1 MAGKA
6 LMHFEEKLTIR
17 ELKQHIDRIQD
28 LLKYASNLDQ
38 LPSSSVDE
46 RCAERDFKEYLTHKY
61 QISVRA
67 LQIKFRERGTPRQ
80 YDDIGYSFDGF
91 PSVSDDDLRAA
102 IEKSRSQIE
111 SEKRL
116 YEEVARK
123 FKIGPDDRLWPNY
136 QLPLNSEEPDSTSTT
151 KVNQPGPT
159 ISNGVQEPGEPFPLE
174 PTGHSEPEGRPSI
187 RTTAGMPSKRR
198 EGRPTHPATLAYIEL
213 TSGKKTDPTLAEIC
227 KAFDKKKVP
236 LAKMLSPAGSW
247 KEALKTQTARVQS
260 WKNEQRRPPR

>member
-1 MAGKA
+1 
-6 LMHFEEKLTIR
+6 MHFEEELTIR
-17 ELKQHIDRIQD
+17 ELRHLIDRIQE
-28 LLKYASNLDQ
+28 LSLYANNLDQ
-38 LPSSSVDE
+38 LPNSSVDE
-46 RCAERDFKEYLTHKY
+46 RSAAPDFKEYLTHKY
-61 QISVRA
+61 QIVIRV
-67 LQIKFRERGTPRQ
+67 LQIKFRQRGTSRQ
-80 YDDIGYSFDGF
+80 RDEIGYFFDGF
-91 PSVSDDDLRAA
+91 PSESDDELRAE
-102 IEKSRSQIE
+102 IERRRAQIQ

-116 YEEVARK
+116 YEDVARA

-174 PTGHSEPEGRPSI
+174 PAGHSEPEGRPSI
-187 RTTAGMPSKRR
+187 RTTDGMPSKRR